1 MKRIINISRWTLLL
15 TALLMVAASCNKNE
29 DLVTADAKTGGIVV
43 PVTSNVAYKLAN
55 TPQVDITLDIPDG
68 PAITAIKVYNS
79 FFSSADGVT
88 SAEAMM
94 VEVPVTGP
102 EVTFSVTYA
111 DLKNGILINGNELPN
126 DETQLSIG
134 SSWTLTYHAVLADGR
149 EVVNCSRNTTTIGV
163 ANIYAGLY
171 HVTGTFIHPTAGPR
185 AIDEDKYLT
194 AISAYSVTSTTGDL
208 GPDYPTIITVDP
220 VTNSCVVTSGD
231 GNPYEVQM
239 TVGTPS
245 YYDPATGKFYLYY
258 FYLGTNGLPRI
269 IEEEYTP
276 VP

>member
-1 MKRIINISRWTLLL
+1 MLLGVLLL
-15 TALLMVAASCNKNE
+15 VAASCNKSE
-29 DLVTADAKTGGIVV
+29 DLVTADAKTGGLVL
-43 PVTSNVAYKLAN
+43 PVTTNVAYKLAN
-55 TPQVDITLDIPDG
+55 TPQVDITLDIPVG
-68 PAITAIKVYNS
+68 PTITSIKVYNK

-88 SAEAMM
+88 SAEALMK
-94 VEVPVTGP
+94 EIPVTGS
-102 EVTFSVTYA
+102 EVAFSVNYTE
-111 DLKNGILINGNELPN
+111 LKSGILINGNPLPD

-134 SSWTLTYHAVLADGR
+134 SSWTLIYHSVLSDGR
-149 EVVNCSRNTTTIGV
+149 EVVNNSRNTTTIGV

-194 AISAYSVTSTTGDL
+194 AISAYQVTATTGDL
-208 GPDYPTIITVDP
+208 GPDYPTIITVNPAD
-220 VTNSCVVTSGD
+220 NSCVVSSGD
-231 GNPYEVQM
+231 GNPYDVQM

-245 YYDPATGKFYLYY
+245 YYDPGTGKFYLYY

-276 VP
+276 IQ